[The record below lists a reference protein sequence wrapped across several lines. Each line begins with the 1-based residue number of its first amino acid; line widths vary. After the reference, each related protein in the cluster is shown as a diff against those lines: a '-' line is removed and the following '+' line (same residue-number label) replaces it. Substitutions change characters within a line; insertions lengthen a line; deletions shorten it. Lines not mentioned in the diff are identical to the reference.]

1 MRDQKGIP
9 NPVETYRADERIV
22 VFQLASLFKKFAAH
36 LTMACCALGAGA
48 PLASAVTVDVASGEQ
63 GVATDITTGS
73 DGLTKTGSGTL
84 QIWSAQPYTGATVIS
99 AGQIMLA
106 GSGAISASSA
116 LQLASGA
123 SIHLTGYYAPADI
136 NRTFAGLTGA
146 GILYGGGGTV
156 TINKASGSDSFSG
169 NIQGGQGLI
178 KSGGGTLVLSGANT
192 YTGGTLVSAGTLQFN
207 SGAVVAG
214 GITNNASLVYNFT
227 SDEGMNNTISGTGS
241 LTKTGAGVLYL
252 YGEGS
257 TYTGAT
263 LINQGRLAMS
273 GGGGGLSSNSAVQMV
288 AGTVLDLAGPWAPAS
303 VSRTFAG
310 LSGAGT
316 VTGNTTGTF
325 TINKALGSSDTFAG
339 TIIGTVALNKAGA
352 GTLVLSGANT
362 YTGGTLISG
371 GTLDLNGGSVS
382 GGITNNANLVI
393 RSDMANVVS
402 GTGSLTKEGS
412 AIAALW
418 NPNSYTG
425 ATVVNGGQL
434 MLAGSG
440 AISQSSTLQIASG
453 ASVRLTGYFA
463 AADINRTFAGLTGAG
478 ILYGS
483 GGTVTINKA
492 SGSDTFS
499 GDIQGG
505 QGLIKTGAGTL
516 VLSGPNS
523 YTGVTMVSS
532 GELVISKASFTATIT
547 PVTISVTLSN
557 IPSGGAIFAIL
568 PGSLSGTYGNPTVNN
583 LGQGQTASFDASTG
597 ILSILQGSTG
607 PTFEDAY
614 PGGVNMTDIAPNGL
628 TYLVN
633 YAFGGSSTNPAKLP
647 MQDTSDPSKL
657 TLVAYV
663 RTNNASGTLN
673 VVGEK
678 GATLDFWDTN
688 NPIAGVAAQDQSDAP
703 SGTQKRI
710 FSTTNSGDRLFLR
723 LKTTLQP

>member
-1 MRDQKGIP
+1 
-9 NPVETYRADERIV
+9 
-22 VFQLASLFKKFAAH
+22 
-36 LTMACCALGAGA
+36 
-48 PLASAVTVDVASGEQ
+48 VDVASGEQ

-123 SIHLTGYYAPADI
+123 SIHLTGYHAPADI

-393 RSDMANVVS
+393 QSDMANVVS

-492 SGSDTFS
+492 SESDTFS

-523 YTGVTMVSS
+523 YTGATMVSG

-657 TLVAYV
+657 TLFAYV

-678 GATLDFWDTN
+678 GATLDSWDTN

-703 SGTQKRI
+703 SGTRKRI

>member
-1 MRDQKGIP
+1 MI
-9 NPVETYRADERIV
+9 N
-22 VFQLASLFKKFAAH
+22 LAQSLQIAALRFSGFRHCLSYFFFAV
-36 LTMACCALGAGA
+36 LLCWVSV
-48 PLASAVTVDVASGEQ
+48 ASAVTVDVASGGQ
-63 GVATDITTGS
+63 QDVSTALTTGS
-73 DGLTKTGSGTL
+73 DGLTKTGSGL
-84 QIWSAQPYTGATVIS
+84 LLIWSAQPYTGATVIN
-99 AGQIMLA
+99 AGQIML
-106 GSGAISASSA
+106 GGGGAISASSA
-116 LQLASGA
+116 LQIASGA
-123 SIHLTGYYAPADI
+123 SILLTGYFAPADI

-146 GILYGGGGTV
+146 GVLYGHGGTV
-156 TINKASGSDSFSG
+156 TINKTSGINTFSG
-169 NIQGGQGLI
+169 DIQGGQGLI
-178 KSGGGTLVLSGANT
+178 KDGAGTLVLSSANT
-192 YTGGTLVSAGTLQFN
+192 YTGGTT
-207 SGAVVAG
+207 
-214 GITNNASLVYNFT
+214 
-227 SDEGMNNTISGTGS
+227 
-241 LTKTGAGVLYL
+241 
-252 YGEGS
+252 
-257 TYTGAT
+257 
-263 LINQGRLAMS
+263 
-273 GGGGGLSSNSAVQMV
+273 
-288 AGTVLDLAGPWAPAS
+288 
-303 VSRTFAG
+303 
-310 LSGAGT
+310 
-316 VTGNTTGTF
+316 
-325 TINKALGSSDTFAG
+325 
-339 TIIGTVALNKAGA
+339 
-352 GTLVLSGANT
+352 
-362 YTGGTLISG
+362 ISG

-382 GGITNNANLVI
+382 GNITNNANLVI
-393 RSDMANVVS
+393 RSDLVNAVSGTGSLTKEGLGDAYLWTASSYTGATVINGGKLVLAGAGAIAESSAVQIASGGILDLAGPYAPNNINRTIGGLSGGGIIYASGGTVTVNKVSGTDIFTGNIQGGQGLIKSGAGILVLSGSNNYSGGTVISGGTLDLDGGSVSGNITNNANLVIRSDTVNVVT

-434 MLAGSG
+434 MLAGGG
-440 AISQSSTLQIASG
+440 AISESSTLQIASG
-453 ASVRLTGYFA
+453 ASIRLTGYYA
-463 AADINRTFAGLTGAG
+463 PDNTNRTFAGLTGAG

-523 YTGVTMVSS
+523 YTGATMVSG

-557 IPSGGAIFAIL
+557 TPSGGNTFAIL
-568 PGSLSGTYGNPTVNN
+568 PGSLSGTYGDPNVSG
-583 LGQGQTASFDASTG
+583 LGQGQTASFNFSTG
-597 ILSILQGSTG
+597 ILSITQGSTG
-607 PTFEDAY
+607 PTFGDAY
-614 PGGVNMTDIAPNGL
+614 PGINMTNVAPNGL

-633 YAFGGSSTNPAKLP
+633 YAFGGGSTNQAKLP

-678 GATLDFWDTN
+678 GAALDSWDTN
-688 NPIAGVAAQDQSDAP
+688 KPIQGVAAQDQSGAP

>member
-1 MRDQKGIP
+1 MSKSAQTLRIAGLRFSGFRHGISYFL
-9 NPVETYRADERIV
+9 VAV
-22 VFQLASLFKKFAAH
+22 LLCWVSV
-36 LTMACCALGAGA
+36 
-48 PLASAVTVDVASGEQ
+48 ASAVTVDVASGEQ

-425 ATVVNGGQL
+425 ATVVNSGQL

-523 YTGVTMVSS
+523 YTGATMVSG

-557 IPSGGAIFAIL
+557 IPSGGATFAIL

-597 ILSILQGSTG
+597 ILSILQGPTG

-614 PGGVNMTDIAPNGL
+614 PGGGNMTDIAPNGL

-633 YAFGGSSTNPAKLP
+633 YAFGGSSTNPANLP

-678 GATLDFWDTN
+678 GATLDSWDTN

>member
-1 MRDQKGIP
+1 
-9 NPVETYRADERIV
+9 
-22 VFQLASLFKKFAAH
+22 
-36 LTMACCALGAGA
+36 
-48 PLASAVTVDVASGEQ
+48 
-63 GVATDITTGS
+63 
-73 DGLTKTGSGTL
+73 
-84 QIWSAQPYTGATVIS
+84 
-99 AGQIMLA
+99 
-106 GSGAISASSA
+106 
-116 LQLASGA
+116 
-123 SIHLTGYYAPADI
+123 
-136 NRTFAGLTGA
+136 
-146 GILYGGGGTV
+146 
-156 TINKASGSDSFSG
+156 
-169 NIQGGQGLI
+169 
-178 KSGGGTLVLSGANT
+178 
-192 YTGGTLVSAGTLQFN
+192 
-207 SGAVVAG
+207 
-214 GITNNASLVYNFT
+214 
-227 SDEGMNNTISGTGS
+227 
-241 LTKTGAGVLYL
+241 
-252 YGEGS
+252 
-257 TYTGAT
+257 
-263 LINQGRLAMS
+263 
-273 GGGGGLSSNSAVQMV
+273 
-288 AGTVLDLAGPWAPAS
+288 
-303 VSRTFAG
+303 
-310 LSGAGT
+310 
-316 VTGNTTGTF
+316 
-325 TINKALGSSDTFAG
+325 
-339 TIIGTVALNKAGA
+339 
-352 GTLVLSGANT
+352 
-362 YTGGTLISG
+362 
-371 GTLDLNGGSVS
+371 
-382 GGITNNANLVI
+382 
-393 RSDMANVVS
+393 
-402 GTGSLTKEGS
+402 
-412 AIAALW
+412 
-418 NPNSYTG
+418 
-425 ATVVNGGQL
+425 

-557 IPSGGAIFAIL
+557 IPSGGATFAIL

-597 ILSILQGSTG
+597 ILSILQGPTG

-614 PGGVNMTDIAPNGL
+614 PGGGNMTDIAPNGL

-688 NPIAGVAAQDQSDAP
+688 NPIAGVVAQDQSDAP

-710 FSTTNSGDRLFLR
+710 FSTTNSGNRLFLR

>member
-1 MRDQKGIP
+1 
-9 NPVETYRADERIV
+9 
-22 VFQLASLFKKFAAH
+22 
-36 LTMACCALGAGA
+36 
-48 PLASAVTVDVASGEQ
+48 VDVASGEQ

-106 GSGAISASSA
+106 GSGAISQSSA

-136 NRTFAGLTGA
+136 NRTFAGVTGA

-156 TINKASGSDSFSG
+156 TINKASGSDTFSG
-169 NIQGGQGLI
+169 DIQGAQGFI
-178 KSGGGTLVLSGANT
+178 KSGAGTLVLSGANT

-425 ATVVNGGQL
+425 ATVVNSGQL

>member
-1 MRDQKGIP
+1 
-9 NPVETYRADERIV
+9 
-22 VFQLASLFKKFAAH
+22 
-36 LTMACCALGAGA
+36 
-48 PLASAVTVDVASGEQ
+48 
-63 GVATDITTGS
+63 
-73 DGLTKTGSGTL
+73 
-84 QIWSAQPYTGATVIS
+84 
-99 AGQIMLA
+99 
-106 GSGAISASSA
+106 
-116 LQLASGA
+116 
-123 SIHLTGYYAPADI
+123 
-136 NRTFAGLTGA
+136 
-146 GILYGGGGTV
+146 
-156 TINKASGSDSFSG
+156 
-169 NIQGGQGLI
+169 
-178 KSGGGTLVLSGANT
+178 
-192 YTGGTLVSAGTLQFN
+192 
-207 SGAVVAG
+207 
-214 GITNNASLVYNFT
+214 
-227 SDEGMNNTISGTGS
+227 
-241 LTKTGAGVLYL
+241 
-252 YGEGS
+252 
-257 TYTGAT
+257 
-263 LINQGRLAMS
+263 
-273 GGGGGLSSNSAVQMV
+273 
-288 AGTVLDLAGPWAPAS
+288 
-303 VSRTFAG
+303 
-310 LSGAGT
+310 
-316 VTGNTTGTF
+316 
-325 TINKALGSSDTFAG
+325 
-339 TIIGTVALNKAGA
+339 
-352 GTLVLSGANT
+352 
-362 YTGGTLISG
+362 
-371 GTLDLNGGSVS
+371 
-382 GGITNNANLVI
+382 
-393 RSDMANVVS
+393 MANVVS

-688 NPIAGVAAQDQSDAP
+688 NPIAGVVAQDQSDAP